1 MRVLD
6 DKSIIKAD
14 SRLFWTPILVGF
26 PYNYLDLWSLR
37 NVKELKSVSLRRQ

>member
-14 SRLFWTPILVGF
+14 SRLFWNPILVRF
-26 PYNYLDLWSLR
+26 PYNYLDLWNLR
-37 NVKELKSVSLRRQ
+37 NVKESKSV